1 VDLDD
6 RRSSRRSALLG
17 VGSLVLTLVVMIM
30 ILLRIDLGDEPAPDT
45 LAPTTVPPITEP
57 VPDTSPAIDYT
68 PTVPP
73 ITPAKAT
80 TTTIAPSTIP
90 VDQRIFVASP
100 NGITTV
106 TGYSSASY
114 ATGAWAVVIDL
125 RDGGVVAQRV
135 WPGYGQS
142 GDTAIHRIV
151 DGVETVLVAPAD
163 PANQWIRLHDVVAD
177 GGGSDKILYS
187 VKNGLG
193 FDSAF
198 EELFLFD
205 LATNASQ
212 SLGVIGGWEDGPGRL
227 SIGGDVIVGET
238 FSQIESAP
246 FVRRRDGTTID
257 PNIFGLATSYSD
269 CAICPKA
276 FAIDERG
283 AHLVWV
289 EDDLLVVVDVAT
301 AERVAEV
308 KLVAGLGRDVD
319 SLDVSGSTVLVNAYD
334 RNTGVLGRPYVY
346 GFDGT
351 SVQLPEVG
359 SATFAR

>member
-73 ITPAKAT
+73 ITPAKP

-106 TGYSSASY
+106 TGSSSASY

-125 RDGGVVAQRV
+125 RDGGVVAQQV

-142 GDTAIHRIV
+142 GDS
-151 DGVETVLVAPAD
+151 VETVLVAPAD

-177 GGGSDKILYS
+177 GGSDQVLYS

-227 SIGGDVIVGET
+227 SIGGGLIVGET

-257 PNIFGLATSYSD
+257 PNIFGLAASYSD
-269 CAICPKA
+269 CSVCPKA

-289 EDDLLVVVDVAT
+289 EDDLLVVVDLAT

-351 SVQLPEVG
+351 SVQLPVVG

>member
-1 VDLDD
+1 MDLDD

-125 RDGGVVAQRV
+125 RDGGVVAQQV

-177 GGGSDKILYS
+177 GGSDQVLYS

-351 SVQLPEVG
+351 SVQLPVVG

>member
-1 VDLDD
+1 MIVV
-6 RRSSRRSALLG
+6 LLG
-17 VGSLVLTLVVMIM
+17 V
-30 ILLRIDLGDEPAPDT
+30 DLGDEPAPDT
-45 LAPTTVPPITEP
+45 LAPATVTSTTEP

-73 ITPAKAT
+73 ITPAKPT

-100 NGITTV
+100 AGISV
-106 TGYSSASY
+106 VVGSSSASIDS
-114 ATGAWAVVIDL
+114 GSWAVAVAL
-125 RDGGVVAQRV
+125 GDGSVVAQRV

-142 GDTAIHRIV
+142 GDTAIHHIV
-151 DGVETVLVAPAD
+151 DGVETVIVAPAD
-163 PANQWIRLHDVVAD
+163 PANQWLRLHDVVD
-177 GGGSDKILYS
+177 DGGSDKILYS

-193 FDSAF
+193 FDQAF
-198 EELFLFD
+198 EELFLYD
-205 LATNASQ
+205 IATNTSQ
-212 SLGVIGGWEDGPGRL
+212 SLGIIGGWEDGPGRL
-227 SIGGDVIVGET
+227 SIGGDFIVGET

-246 FVRRRDGTTID
+246 FVRRRDGTVVD
-257 PNIFGLATSYSD
+257 PNIFGLATSYAD
-269 CAICPKA
+269 CTICPKA

-283 AHLVWV
+283 THLVWV

-301 AERVAEV
+301 SGRVADV

-351 SVQLPEVG
+351 SVQLPVVG

>member
-1 VDLDD
+1 
-6 RRSSRRSALLG
+6 S
-17 VGSLVLTLVVMIM
+17 
-30 ILLRIDLGDEPAPDT
+30 
-45 LAPTTVPPITEP
+45 
-57 VPDTSPAIDYT
+57 
-68 PTVPP
+68 
-73 ITPAKAT
+73 
-80 TTTIAPSTIP
+80 
-90 VDQRIFVASP
+90 
-100 NGITTV
+100 
-106 TGYSSASY
+106 SSASY

-125 RDGGVVAQRV
+125 RDGGVVAQQV

-142 GDTAIHRIV
+142 GDTAIHHIV
-151 DGVETVLVAPAD
+151 DGVETVIVAPAD
-163 PANQWIRLHDVVAD
+163 PANQWLRLHDVVD
-177 GGGSDKILYS
+177 DGGSDQVLYS

-212 SLGVIGGWEDGPGRL
+212 SLGVIGGWQDGPGRL

-246 FVRRRDGTTID
+246 FVRRRDGTAID
-257 PNIFGLATSYSD
+257 PNIFGLAASYSD

-301 AERVAEV
+301 SGRVAEV

-351 SVQLPEVG
+351 SVQLPVVG

>member
-1 VDLDD
+1 MDLDD
-6 RRSSRRSALLG
+6 RRNSRQSALLG

-45 LAPTTVPPITEP
+45 LAPTTVTSTTEP

-68 PTVPP
+68 PTMPP
-73 ITPAKAT
+73 ITPAKPT
-80 TTTIAPSTIP
+80 TTTIAPSSIP

-100 NGITTV
+100 AGISAV
-106 TGYSSASY
+106 VGSSS
-114 ATGAWAVVIDL
+114 GSIDSGSWAVAISSG
-125 RDGGVVAQRV
+125 DGSIIAQQV

-142 GDTAIHRIV
+142 GDTSIHRIV

-163 PANQWIRLHDVVAD
+163 PANQWLRLHDVVAD
-177 GGGSDKILYS
+177 GGSDKILYS

-227 SIGGDVIVGET
+227 SIGGGLIVGEK

-246 FVRRRDGTTID
+246 FVRRRDGSTID

-276 FAIDERG
+276 FAIDEPG

-289 EDDLLVVVDVAT
+289 EDDLLVVVDLAT

-319 SLDVSGSTVLVNAYD
+319 SLDVSSSTVLVNAYD

>member
-6 RRSSRRSALLG
+6 RNTRRRSALIG
-17 VGSLVLTLVVMIM
+17 AGSLVLGTLVMVVV
-30 ILLRIDLGDEPAPDT
+30 LLGVDLGDEPAPDT
-45 LAPTTVPPITEP
+45 LAPTTVTPTTEP

-73 ITPAKAT
+73 ITPAKPT

-100 NGITTV
+100 TGVTTV
-106 TGYSSASY
+106 TGTSSASY
-114 ATGAWAVVIDL
+114 ATGAWAVAIDL
-125 RDGGVVAQRV
+125 RDDGAVAQRV

-177 GGGSDKILYS
+177 GGSDKILYS

-257 PNIFGLATSYSD
+257 PNIFGLAASYSD

-289 EDDLLVVVDVAT
+289 EDDLLVIVDLAT

-308 KLVAGLGRDVD
+308 KLVTGLGRDVD

-334 RNTGVLGRPYVY
+334 RNTGVLGRPHVY

>member
-1 VDLDD
+1 MDLDD
-6 RRSSRRSALLG
+6 RKRSRRSALLG
-17 VGSLVLTLVVMIM
+17 AGSLVLTTVVMIVV
-30 ILLRIDLGDEPAPDT
+30 LLGVDLGDEPAPDT
-45 LAPTTVPPITEP
+45 LAPTTVAPTTTDL

-68 PTVPP
+68 PTEPP
-73 ITPAKAT
+73 VTPAKPT
-80 TTTIAPSTIP
+80 TTTISPTTIP
-90 VDQRIFVASP
+90 LDQRIVVASP
-100 NGITTV
+100 AGITAV
-106 TGYSSASY
+106 VGSSSDSIDS
-114 ATGAWAVVIDL
+114 GSWAVAIL
-125 RDGGVVAQRV
+125 SGDGSIIAQHV
-135 WPGYGQS
+135 WPGYGQP

-163 PANQWIRLHDVVAD
+163 PANQWIRLHDVIAE
-177 GGGSDKILYS
+177 GGSDKILYS

-227 SIGGDVIVGET
+227 SIGGNLIVGET

-246 FVRRRDGTTID
+246 FVRRRDGTAID
-257 PNIFGLATSYSD
+257 PNSFGLAASYSD

-276 FAIDERG
+276 FAVDERG

-289 EDDLLVVVDVAT
+289 EDDLLVVVDLAT

-308 KLVAGLGRDVD
+308 KLVTGLGRDID
-319 SLDVSGSTVLVNAYD
+319 TLEISGETVIVNAHD
-334 RNTGVLGRPYVY
+334 RNTGVLGRPYLY

-351 SVQLPEVG
+351 SVRLPVEG

>member
-1 VDLDD
+1 MDLDD

-17 VGSLVLTLVVMIM
+17 VGSLVLTLFVMIM

-106 TGYSSASY
+106 TGSSSASY

-125 RDGGVVAQRV
+125 RDGGVVAQQV

-289 EDDLLVVVDVAT
+289 EDDLLVVVDLAT
-301 AERVAEV
+301 AERVAEI

-351 SVQLPEVG
+351 SVQLPVVG

>member
-6 RRSSRRSALLG
+6 RNTRRRSALVG
-17 VGSLVLTLVVMIM
+17 AGSLVLGTLALVVV
-30 ILLRIDLGDEPAPDT
+30 LLGVDLGDEPAPDT
-45 LAPTTVPPITEP
+45 LAPTTVPATTEP

-73 ITPAKAT
+73 ITPAKPT
-80 TTTIAPSTIP
+80 TTTMAPSTIP
-90 VDQRIFVASP
+90 VDQRIIVASP
-100 NGITTV
+100 NGVTTV
-106 TGYSSASY
+106 TGSSSAPY
-114 ATGAWAVVIDL
+114 ASGEWAVVIDL

-135 WPGYGQS
+135 WPGYGQL

-151 DGVETVLVAPAD
+151 DGVETVLIAPAD

-177 GGGSDKILYS
+177 GGSDKILYS

-193 FDSAF
+193 FDQAF
-198 EELFLFD
+198 EELFLYD
-205 LATNASQ
+205 IATDTSQ
-212 SLGVIGGWEDGPGRL
+212 SLGIIGGWEDGPGRL
-227 SIGGDVIVGET
+227 SIGGDRIVGET

-246 FVRRRDGTTID
+246 FVRRRDGTVVD
-257 PNIFGLATSYSD
+257 PNIFGLAASYSD
-269 CAICPKA
+269 CSVCPKA
-276 FAIDERG
+276 FTIDEQG
-283 AHLVWV
+283 EHLVWV
-289 EDDLLVVVDVAT
+289 EDDLLVVTRVDSG
-301 AERVAEV
+301 ERVAEV
-308 KLVAGLGRDVD
+308 RMVEGLGRDVD

-351 SVQLPEVG
+351 SVQLPVVG